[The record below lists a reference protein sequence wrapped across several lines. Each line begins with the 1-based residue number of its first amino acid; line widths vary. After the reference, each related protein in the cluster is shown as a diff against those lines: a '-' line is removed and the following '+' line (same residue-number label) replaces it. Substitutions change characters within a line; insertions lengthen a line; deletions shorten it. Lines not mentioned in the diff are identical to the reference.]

1 MRLVVQRVDSA
12 SVLTDKKIVVG
23 KIKKGLLV
31 LLGVAQRDGK
41 KDADFLVD
49 KLSKLRVMSDENGK
63 MNLSVK
69 DVNASVLVVSQ
80 FTLHANTKKG
90 NRPSFLK
97 AAKPDLAR
105 DLYKYFVTKLI
116 EQGVHTE
123 TGKFGAYMDIDVK
136 LDGPV
141 TILLDSNME
150 MTKSK

>member
-1 MRLVVQRVDSA
+1 MRLVVQRVSKA
-12 SVLTDKKIVVG
+12 SVLVDKKVIG
-23 KIKKGLLV
+23 EIGKGLFV
-31 LLGVAQRDGK
+31 LLGVKEGDTREDV
-41 KDADFLVD
+41 DFLVQ
-49 KLSKLRVMSDENGK
+49 KLSKMRIMSDKNDK

-90 NRPSFLK
+90 NRPSFIK

-116 EQGVHTE
+116 EQGVYTE
-123 TGKFGAYMDIDVK
+123 TGKFGGYMEIDVK

-141 TILLDSNME
+141 TILLESNME

>member
-1 MRLVVQRVDSA
+1 MRIVIQRVGGA
-12 SVLTDKKIVVG
+12 SVSINKEVVG
-23 KIKKGLLV
+23 NIGKGLFV
-31 LLGVAQRDGK
+31 LLGVKEGDTREDV
-41 KDADFLVD
+41 DFLVQ
-49 KLSKLRVMSDENGK
+49 KLSKMRIMSDKNDK

-90 NRPSFLK
+90 NRPSFIK

-105 DLYKYFVTKLI
+105 DLYKYFVSKLI
-116 EQGVHTE
+116 EMGIHVE

-141 TILLDSNME
+141 TILLDSRM
-150 MTKSK
+150 